1 MTRHRE
7 AEALFHAGTRLMD
20 DDAGA
25 AERSFRQALA
35 LNPDI
40 PELHA
45 NLALLL
51 ERCGRTDEAERH
63 YRCAMALHPSLT
75 QASLNLGVMLDRQRR
90 VDEAESVYRQALS
103 RNPASAPGWSN
114 LGVLLAGLKREEE
127 AEQCHR
133 QALALDPGYGKA
145 AFNLAYLLLRQGR
158 YAEGWERLE
167 SRQWYLPLQQLLPCP
182 RWHGEPLQGKALLIG
197 LEAGHGDMIQFC
209 RYASLAKQAGA
220 ARVGILCH
228 PALKNLLAG
237 HRDLDAV
244 IAADEPFATDGWD
257 YWSPPLSL
265 PFLFKTRLDSIP
277 ADLPYLTVQA
287 ERMAHGP
294 HPPGEPDG
302 RLRVGLVW
310 RGNPNFEN
318 DGERSLPSLATLA
331 PLGSLPHVHFF
342 SLQKG
347 AGEDEAAH
355 PPASL
360 SVTDLA
366 PQIGDFADSAAI
378 ISKLDLVITVD
389 TAVAHLAGAL
399 GRRCWVLLPDYKP
412 DWRWL
417 AGRDDSPWYPG
428 VMRLFRQDA
437 TGAWDP
443 VIAAIKRQLS
453 ELSAQRP

>member
-1 MTRHRE
+1 
-7 AEALFHAGTRLMD
+7 
-20 DDAGA
+20 
-25 AERSFRQALA
+25 
-35 LNPDI
+35 
-40 PELHA
+40 
-45 NLALLL
+45 
-51 ERCGRTDEAERH
+51 
-63 YRCAMALHPSLT
+63 
-75 QASLNLGVMLDRQRR
+75 
-90 VDEAESVYRQALS
+90 
-103 RNPASAPGWSN
+103 
-114 LGVLLAGLKREEE
+114 
-127 AEQCHR
+127 
-133 QALALDPGYGKA
+133 
-145 AFNLAYLLLRQGR
+145 
-158 YAEGWERLE
+158 
-167 SRQWYLPLQQLLPCP
+167 
-182 RWHGEPLQGKALLIG
+182 
-197 LEAGHGDMIQFC
+197 
-209 RYASLAKQAGA
+209 
-220 ARVGILCH
+220 
-228 PALKNLLAG
+228 
-237 HRDLDAV
+237 
-244 IAADEPFATDGWD
+244 
-257 YWSPPLSL
+257 
-265 PFLFKTRLDSIP
+265 
-277 ADLPYLTVQA
+277 
-287 ERMAHGP
+287 
-294 HPPGEPDG
+294 
-302 RLRVGLVW
+302 
-310 RGNPNFEN
+310 
-318 DGERSLPSLATLA
+318 LA